1 MNLILAATLNGMS
14 IGQLATYV
22 VVVAAVIAIVYIAI
36 TQMGVAIPPW
46 VIQIFWVL
54 VILFVALL
62 AIRLALSM

>member
-1 MNLILAATLNGMS
+1 MNLILAATYS
-14 IGQLATYV
+14 IGQIATYV
-22 VVVAAVIAIVYIAI
+22 VVTAAVIAIVYIAI

-46 VIQIFWVL
+46 VVKIFWVL